1 MSRLTIDTR
10 FTSKGIRIT
19 NVKLEINKT
28 NMIIDG
34 DLGRDKIEIT
44 GPTGT
49 EKLRI
54 RELSDWLQTRFDLPK
69 VQSEA
74 IADEVN
80 HYYMA

>member
-1 MSRLTIDTR
+1 
-10 FTSKGIRIT
+10 
-19 NVKLEINKT
+19 
-28 NMIIDG
+28 MIIDG

-54 RELSDWLQTRFDLPK
+54 RELSDWLQTHFDLPK